1 MTPTPTKPLAGLRVL
16 ELARILAG
24 PWAGQLLA
32 DLGADV
38 IKVERPGRGDDT
50 RQWGPPFLPGT
61 EPADG
66 ASSYF
71 EATNRGKRSVALD
84 LADARDLAKIKA
96 LAIEADVLIENF
108 KVGALA
114 RFGLDAAALRAVQPR
129 LIYCSITGFGQT
141 GPYAGRAGYDFLVQ
155 GMGGAMSL
163 TGEPRGEP
171 MKSAVAYADV
181 FTGLYASNAIL
192 AALHARER
200 TQVGCHIDLALL
212 DTQVA
217 VLGNQALHYLASGA
231 APPRLGNAHSAIV
244 PYQVFAVADGHII
257 LACGNDEQFRRF
269 CGIVGQAWCDD
280 ARFATNPGRVAARQI
295 LVPLIQE
302 CLETW
307 GKTALLTILEA
318 VKVPAGPIN
327 TLPEVF
333 DDPHVKARSM
343 TVELPSGACPRG
355 HVPAVRSPI
364 LIDGVA
370 QVAQR
375 GAPELD
381 ADALIREGEGWL
393 IPKPSER

>member
-114 RFGLDAAALRAVQPR
+114 RFGLDTAALRAVQPR

-181 FTGLYASNAIL
+181 FHRSLRVERHPRRLACTRAHASWLPHRLGIARHAGRGPRQPGAPLPCFRRGSAKARQRAFGDRTLPGLRCCRRSHHSRLRQRRTIPPLLRHRRASMVRRCSL
-192 AALHARER
+192 RDQSGTSGRPSDPRAAYSRMPGD
-200 TQVGCHIDLALL
+200 VG
-212 DTQVA
+212 Q
-217 VLGNQALHYLASGA
+217 NGA
-231 APPRLGNAHSAIV
+231 AHHTGGRESARR
-244 PYQVFAVADGHII
+244 ADQH
-257 LACGNDEQFRRF
+257 LAG
-269 CGIVGQAWCDD
+269 G
-280 ARFATNPGRVAARQI
+280 
-295 LVPLIQE
+295 
-302 CLETW
+302 
-307 GKTALLTILEA
+307 
-318 VKVPAGPIN
+318 
-327 TLPEVF
+327 
-333 DDPHVKARSM
+333 
-343 TVELPSGACPRG
+343 
-355 HVPAVRSPI
+355 VR
-364 LIDGVA
+364 
-370 QVAQR
+370 
-375 GAPELD
+375 
-381 ADALIREGEGWL
+381 
-393 IPKPSER
+393 